1 VIDMLV
7 LRDPVPEPASKPVGE
22 TFGRID
28 RFGCRPEPSTR
39 LRSTTATEEL
49 WVFAAVLLSFVVIFI
64 AELGDK
70 SQLMA
75 MTFALRHRW
84 WVVLGGITLATT
96 AVHLIS
102 VAVGHYLGAALPT
115 HLLGILAGVAF
126 VLFGLWTLR
135 GDSLSDDESTRA
147 QRSSAPAFLA
157 VTSAFLLAELGDKT
171 MLATITLAAD
181 NDWVGVWIGSTLG
194 MVAADA
200 LAILVGAIAGKH
212 LPDRL
217 IQLGAAALFV
227 IFGVTMLIDG
237 FFPEVP
243 AIAMVAIGVVAVV
256 AIWAALRALPERRRP
271 AVMRPTPPAPTSNA
285 DSSCRA
291 DA

>member
-1 VIDMLV
+1 
-7 LRDPVPEPASKPVGE
+7 VGE
-22 TFGRID
+22 TFGRTHRLGLPAGGID
-28 RFGCRPEPSTR
+28 QNPER
-39 LRSTTATEEL
+39 LPPTEEL
-49 WVFAAVLLSFVVIFI
+49 WVFAALLLSFAVIFV

-84 WVVLGGITLATT
+84 WVVLGGITAATT

-115 HLLGILAGVAF
+115 DLLGILAGVAF

-135 GDSLSDDESTRA
+135 GDRLSDDEATRA
-147 QRSSAPAFLA
+147 QRSTAPAFFA

-200 LAILVGAIAGKH
+200 LAILVGALAGKH
-212 LPDRL
+212 LSERFV
-217 IQLGAAALFV
+217 QLTAAALFLA
-227 IFGVTMLIDG
+227 FGVSMVVDG
-237 FFPEVP
+237 ILPTASVGVLVGS
-243 AIAMVAIGVVAVV
+243 AVVAVLLF
-256 AIWAALRALPERRRP
+256 AAVLRVLPDRLRP
-271 AVMRPTPPAPTSNA
+271 AVMRSAPPPSPTVSVELDRDEMHDQGAVGKPAHLK
-285 DSSCRA
+285 D
-291 DA
+291 

>member
-1 VIDMLV
+1 MQ
-7 LRDPVPEPASKPVGE
+7 
-22 TFGRID
+22 
-28 RFGCRPEPSTR
+28 
-39 LRSTTATEEL
+39 
-49 WVFAAVLLSFVVIFI
+49 VFAALLLSFAVIFV

-84 WVVLGGITLATT
+84 WVVLGGITVATT

-135 GDSLSDDESTRA
+135 GDSLSADEATRA
-147 QRSSAPAFLA
+147 QRSTAPAFFA
-157 VTSAFLLAELGDKT
+157 VTSAFILAELGDKT
-171 MLATITLAAD
+171 MLATVTLAAD

-194 MVAADA
+194 MVVADA

-212 LPDRL
+212 LPERL
-217 IQLGAAALFV
+217 IQITAAALFGV
-227 IFGVTMLIDG
+227 FGVAMLLG
-237 FFPEVP
+237 SFFP
-243 AIAMVAIGVVAVV
+243 ALGSAAMVAIAVGVVVLIGAV
-256 AIWAALRALPERRRP
+256 LRALPERMRP
-271 AVMRPTPPAPTSNA
+271 AVMRPNPVAPEEP
-285 DSSCRA
+285 RA
-291 DA
+291 DANPPDTPGDTRGFASSRGEKSPP